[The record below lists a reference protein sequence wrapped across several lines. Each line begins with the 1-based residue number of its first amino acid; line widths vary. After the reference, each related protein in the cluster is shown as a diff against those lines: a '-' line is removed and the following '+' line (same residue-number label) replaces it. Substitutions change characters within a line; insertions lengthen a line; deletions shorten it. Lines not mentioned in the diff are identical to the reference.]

1 MRELLEQFT
10 DVTAHGGESLCNV
23 ILFPYQ
29 MNGAARGYTLLEP
42 AQDQTRKMGW
52 NMLKVFHVWSS
63 WKCVF
68 SHVWSLQSVEWAGW
82 ALPMGRDGALMPLA
96 LYAQD
101 VLKMAASFLEL
112 AGLGQPRA
120 AVRRL
125 DSIAGVRPV
134 QSLEERNRSILEASF
149 FQGAFEEK
157 REAHAASGTRYAIT
171 TNQFLRNV
179 DFALVENLDVGF
191 GQFLD
196 FGEEPGQSA
205 QSFWVSAEGFFYVLS
220 FKPVAVSQKSFV
232 TPIWMLQAT
241 WAVFLN
247 NVSDDVA
254 QAMQALR
261 RFFSYFF
268 RAKAWHLLKISSL
281 FTTKLCIII
290 YVYTSSNNN
299 IYMHNKDYILHIQYI
314 QYIILNTYQ
323 YYIYILCTHIHIY
336 IYISTYIYTYT

>member
-1 MRELLEQFT
+1 
-10 DVTAHGGESLCNV
+10 
-23 ILFPYQ
+23 
-29 MNGAARGYTLLEP
+29 
-42 AQDQTRKMGW
+42 
-52 NMLKVFHVWSS
+52 
-63 WKCVF
+63 
-68 SHVWSLQSVEWAGW
+68 
-82 ALPMGRDGALMPLA
+82 MGRDGALMPLA

-179 DFALVENLDVGF
+179 DFALVEKLDVGF

-205 QSFWVSAEGFFYVLS
+205 QSFWVRAEGFFLRLVLQAGGS
-220 FKPVAVSQKSFV
+220 LAE
-232 TPIWMLQAT
+232 IICHANLDAAGRMLQGR
-241 WAVFLN
+241 
-247 NVSDDVA
+247 
-254 QAMQALR
+254 LR
-261 RFFSYFF
+261 R
-268 RAKAWHLLKISSL
+268 
-281 FTTKLCIII
+281 
-290 YVYTSSNNN
+290 
-299 IYMHNKDYILHIQYI
+299 
-314 QYIILNTYQ
+314 
-323 YYIYILCTHIHIY
+323 
-336 IYISTYIYTYT
+336 

>member
-1 MRELLEQFT
+1 MLITWSIFHSLAELSAIVRELLEQFT
-10 DVTAHGGESLCNV
+10 DVTVSTDGSLCNV
-23 ILFPYQ
+23 VLFPYQ

-42 AQDQTRKMGW
+42 AEDQTRKMGW

-68 SHVWSLQSVEWAGW
+68 SHVWSLQSVVWAGW
-82 ALPMGRDGALMPLA
+82 ALPTGPDGAIMPLA

-101 VLKMAASFLEL
+101 VLKMASSFLEL

-125 DSIAGVRPV
+125 DAIAGVRPV

-149 FQGAFEEK
+149 FPGAFEEK

-179 DFALVENLDVGF
+179 DFALVEKLDVGF

-196 FGEEPGQSA
+196 FAEEPGPSA

-241 WAVFLN
+241 WAGFLN

-254 QAMQALR
+254 QARQALR
-261 RFFSYFF
+261 
-268 RAKAWHLLKISSL
+268 
-281 FTTKLCIII
+281 
-290 YVYTSSNNN
+290 
-299 IYMHNKDYILHIQYI
+299 
-314 QYIILNTYQ
+314 
-323 YYIYILCTHIHIY
+323 
-336 IYISTYIYTYT
+336 